1 MKGVR
6 IYGDVTNHREES
18 GQLRPGAQRIKSLG
32 WRALVSIGPLAVI
45 AGCVVVPTQTE
56 LKPAPVDIEI
66 QDLPPT
72 VSEIYDSS
80 IKSVVDIYCGNSSG
94 TGFAFD
100 IPAVGGFESAVVSNW
115 HVVEECTFVQGPGLK
130 IQTSDGNIFAGTL
143 WTWDSER
150 DLAIIMT
157 TTSLPPLRY
166 AAEGKIGD
174 TVIAIGSPRG
184 LAGTLTTGVISQ
196 VYPNEY
202 QTDVALN
209 PGNSGGPLLDAS
221 GDVLGVNTWG
231 LSDSDGLNFAMKA
244 TLVQSMYRSDRMSL
258 LAGALLPPE
267 PEKTDLEIQIE
278 HSATEQ
284 LKTCQALWSFDWT
297 RVNDS
302 WGEPGHAD
310 ALVEA
315 HQTLSASLQNTISLG
330 DFNIYRDNMLAAL
343 LMYANIAGIYE
354 QIEAY
359 DSWEVWTP
367 SQEFKRRYDALSSQC
382 AY

>member
-1 MKGVR
+1 
-6 IYGDVTNHREES
+6 
-18 GQLRPGAQRIKSLG
+18 
-32 WRALVSIGPLAVI
+32 
-45 AGCVVVPTQTE
+45 
-56 LKPAPVDIEI
+56 
-66 QDLPPT
+66 
-72 VSEIYDSS
+72 
-80 IKSVVDIYCGNSSG
+80 
-94 TGFAFD
+94 
-100 IPAVGGFESAVVSNW
+100 
-115 HVVEECTFVQGPGLK
+115 
-130 IQTSDGNIFAGTL
+130 
-143 WTWDSER
+143 
-150 DLAIIMT
+150 
-157 TTSLPPLRY
+157 
-166 AAEGKIGD
+166 
-174 TVIAIGSPRG
+174 
-184 LAGTLTTGVISQ
+184 
-196 VYPNEY
+196 
-202 QTDVALN
+202 
-209 PGNSGGPLLDAS
+209 
-221 GDVLGVNTWG
+221 
-231 LSDSDGLNFAMKA
+231 
-244 TLVQSMYRSDRMSL
+244 MYRSDRMSL